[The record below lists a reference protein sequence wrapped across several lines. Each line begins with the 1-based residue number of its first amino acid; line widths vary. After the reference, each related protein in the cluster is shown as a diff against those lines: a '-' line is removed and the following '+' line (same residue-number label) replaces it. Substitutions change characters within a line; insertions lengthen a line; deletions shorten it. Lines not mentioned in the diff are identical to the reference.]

1 MPPVLIPVAAA
12 AVASGAAA
20 GLGIITVNAALVTIG
35 ATALS
40 AGASYMTAK
49 KPTAAATPGGD
60 ANFTTAA
67 AQTAQIGSPA
77 AAGMNSERGVAVRQT
92 LPPRRYVYGRC
103 RVGGAVLFQGV
114 DENGGSQLLIMSA
127 LSDGAIDTVEKYYL
141 GEEEIVV
148 DGSLEGPVDTKYYG
162 MVKFEF
168 STGGTS
174 QATSALMAAHVP
186 TVGTVN
192 FRQRGVAR
200 AVARLKWGS
209 DSTHHNYV
217 YGEGTAPS
225 YLIRG
230 VKVYDPREVGHNV
243 NDPTTWEYSN
253 NPALCVA
260 HAMTNAWQSAIPNTI
275 LDWTSVATAAND
287 CDAGGFE
294 LAGIVQSDAPLAGQ
308 LADMLTSFGG
318 AITFEDGLYSIRAE
332 KARSS
337 VWTATDADIKA
348 LGEMQFEADAAVY
361 FDAIKGVYYDAAGDG
376 RRLTSPVQVLGG
388 GARETSIDLPFV
400 DSSRNAQ
407 VLVFRK
413 LTYDRDGGL
422 ISITFSDAALSL
434 VPTEVFTIS
443 SVAFPF
449 ANGNWQVIQIDVAD
463 VGCIVAARRYVSG
476 AYVDPATYV
485 L

>member
-1 MPPVLIPVAAA
+1 MNGAARMSAVLTRSAGRRRLRAALLA
-12 AVASGAAA
+12 GPCLALAAA
-20 GLGIITVNAALVTIG
+20 GAGT
-35 ATALS
+35 
-40 AGASYMTAK
+40 AGA
-49 KPTAAATPGGD
+49 ATYRVHACALPGLTQPATMDGWN
-60 ANFTTAA
+60 AV
-67 AQTAQIGSPA
+67 GSNPQSTRT
-77 AAGMNSERGVAVRQT
+77 N
-92 LPPRRYVYGRC
+92 RC
-103 RVGGAVLFQGV
+103 
-114 DENGGSQLLIMSA
+114 
-127 LSDGAIDTVEKYYL
+127 
-141 GEEEIVV
+141 
-148 DGSLEGPVDTKYYG
+148 P
-162 MVKFEF
+162 
-168 STGGTS
+168 
-174 QATSALMAAHVP
+174 
-186 TVGTVN
+186 
-192 FRQRGVAR
+192 
-200 AVARLKWGS
+200 
-209 DSTHHNYV
+209 
-217 YGEGTAPS
+217 
-225 YLIRG
+225 
-230 VKVYDPREVGHNV
+230 
-243 NDPTTWEYSN
+243 
-253 NPALCVA
+253 
-260 HAMTNAWQSAIPNTI
+260 
-275 LDWTSVATAAND
+275 
-287 CDAGGFE
+287 AGGFE